1 MAEKAIKRDEIALD
15 PMFFIPDGMD
25 EYVYIDTE
33 DLFLDEDGQV
43 EEEYLDDSF
52 LVDDD
57 TDYSERPG
65 VPKILG
71 IVPPQVFR
79 TTLAGNQVVDIVIE
93 VEDIPGISKYEF
105 RVTKI

>member
-25 EYVYIDTE
+25 EYVYVDTE
-33 DLFLDEDGQV
+33 DIFLDEDGQGISP
-43 EEEYLDDSF
+43 DDSF

-57 TDYSERPG
+57 NDYSDRPG

-79 TTLAGNQVVDIVIE
+79 TTRAGNQVVDIVIE